1 MPNPILSDK
10 SLKQIEERE
19 PGWAAPD
26 GTVRPQVDDTV
37 SPWEPPK
44 ARGTLATMTIGGTAS
59 ATVVLLVLLL
69 IAAVVGWNATPT
81 AANGEVQFPGW
92 SIVGV
97 LVGFGCVI
105 GCYLKPNLAK
115 ILAPVYALAQG
126 VFLGAI
132 SKAYE
137 SWQNGIVVQAIG
149 ATLGVFAVM
158 LFLYSSRILKVTDRM
173 RRIIIGAT
181 VGLML
186 FYLVSLV
193 IQLFTHNVPFFQEPT
208 AFGILFSVGVVI
220 LAAFNLALDFDIIER
235 ASKAGAPK
243 QMEWVCALGLV
254 VTLVW
259 LYLEILRLLSK
270 LQSR

>member
-1 MPNPILSDK
+1 MPTPILAEK

-26 GTVRPQVDDTV
+26 GTIRPKVDDTV
-37 SPWEPPK
+37 SPWDPPR
-44 ARGTLATMTIGGTAS
+44 ARTALATMTVGGTAQ
-59 ATVVLLVLLL
+59 ATAVLLVLLL
-69 IAAVVGWNATPT
+69 LSATVGWSATTSAPD
-81 AANGEVQFPGW
+81 GQLQFPLW
-92 SIVGV
+92 SMLGV
-97 LVGFGCVI
+97 IVGFGCVI
-105 GCYLKPNLAK
+105 GCYMKPNLAK
-115 ILAPVYALAQG
+115 ILAPIYALAQG

-137 SWQNGIVVQAIG
+137 TWQSGIVIQAIG

-173 RRIIIGAT
+173 RRIVIGAT
-181 VGLML
+181 LGLML
-186 FYLVSLV
+186 FYLVSIV
-193 IQLFTHNVPFFQEPT
+193 IQLFTHSVPFFEEPT

-235 ASKAGAPK
+235 ASKGGAPK

-270 LQSR
+270 LQQR